1 MTIYFPRLSSSFITT
16 VVCFGCVYR
25 LLIDTILT
33 QIPLHIVI
41 EVGHYICVNKYRK
54 CSLKQ
59 VLLPNE
65 QDCPWKIENCLQ
77 LPELLHLAIMFHHVN
92 VLVVLF
98 LSALPIGSALTSL
111 FLMTLR
117 DKLYPRA
124 MVLACLDQSEDE
136 KLNLQRSIASQY
148 SYVQSAQVNTS
159 QSNYFN
165 NSYLRS
171 CHCFTELDRCR
182 QEFQRYYCAA
192 HLQFEFNIHQTKCSF
207 QLRPSEDLRIP
218 Q

>member
-1 MTIYFPRLSSSFITT
+1 MTIYFPRLSSSFITI

-25 LLIDTILT
+25 LLIDTILK

-59 VLLPNE
+59 VLLPNK

-98 LSALPIGSALTSL
+98 FSALPIGSALSSL

-124 MVLACLDQSEDE
+124 MVVACLDQSEDE
-136 KLNLQRSIASQY
+136 KLHLQRSIASQY
-148 SYVQSAQVNTS
+148 SYVQSVV
-159 QSNYFN
+159 QSLN
-165 NSYLRS
+165 
-171 CHCFTELDRCR
+171 
-182 QEFQRYYCAA
+182 
-192 HLQFEFNIHQTKCSF
+192 QFVIH
-207 QLRPSEDLRIP
+207 DI
-218 Q
+218 